1 MAIETSRLN
10 GWGITLL
17 RVVTG
22 VVFIAHGWQKLFV
35 WGFDGVA
42 QAFGQMGIP
51 FAGATA
57 VLVTL
62 LELFGGI
69 ALVAGLFTRL
79 VSLPLAVT
87 MLVAMLQVHLSGGFF
102 MPNGIEFTLILFAA
116 TAGLALT
123 GAGELALDNV
133 LARRRV
139 GGAAYAAPRAVA
151 AS

>member
-22 VVFIAHGWQKLFV
+22 VVFIAHGYQKLFV

-51 FAGATA
+51 FAGASA

-69 ALVAGLFTRL
+69 ALVAGLFTRF

-102 MPNGIEFTLILFAA
+102 MPNGIELTLLLFAA

-133 LARRRV
+133 LARRKAGV
-139 GGAAYAAPRAVA
+139 PAYASPRPAT